1 MTVSKS
7 SHRWRVLSGTAA
19 VLICYAAALGFVN
32 FISLEW
38 TGLMIGLRLP
48 LAVFIVQAAVIFLL
62 TAGICAVKADFKISR
77 VERRNQARRH

>member
-62 TAGICAVKADFKISR
+62 TAGICAVKLTSKFREWSAATR
-77 VERRNQARRH
+77 QGRH